1 MKDKIKTRQEIEA
14 VVSQLRK
21 KGKKIVAINGSF
33 DLLHVGHIRLLQ
45 EAKGQGDVLIVGLNS
60 DSSVREWKKL
70 MNYKDWASRP
80 LIPQDY
86 RAEMLAALE
95 SVDYVTIFDE
105 PNPIPLLEVIK
116 PDVFV
121 NGADYG
127 ENCIEAQTV
136 RRHGGRVHIVKLY
149 EGFSTSKL
157 IRKIVDLHQQNSSKV

>member
-45 EAKGQGDVLIVGLNS
+45 EAKGQGDVLIIGLNS